1 MNVIEVE
8 GEDISPEPLQEPG
21 MRGSLRTSEKK
32 RGKPPLGSALRA
44 RRPAKAPRQPQLPAE
59 DLKVILRL
67 RGGFDAAQLRT
78 VAVRDGVLR
87 AAGIS

>member
-1 MNVIEVE
+1 MMHQ
-8 GEDISPEPLQEPG
+8 P
-21 MRGSLRTSEKK
+21 R
-32 RGKPPLGSALRA
+32 SALRA

-67 RGGFDAAQLRT
+67 RGYFDAAQLRT

-87 AAGIS
+87 AAGISYHEACSDTLRLNIMQNTLTMSTPS